1 MQIKFPLVEI
11 QALAADYLKN
21 GRPLD
26 MVREARIETLYAQ
39 EVRLRGWFTKIEL
52 VETCRWKNPRQ
63 ATRIELN
70 SDGFIQEVTRTA
82 LSTTDERLR
91 IEVLTLLKGV
101 SWSMASVVL
110 HFCHREPYP
119 ILDTLELWSL
129 GLEGTRLAHYDT
141 WQEYTQVCRDTA
153 QEARVSMRM
162 LDRALTRY
170 AILNKSL
177 RKSHGEA

>member
-1 MQIKFPLVEI
+1 MQLKFPVAET
-11 QALAADYLKN
+11 QALAVEYLLN

-39 EVRLRGWFTKIEL
+39 EVRLRGWFTKTEL
-52 VETCRWKNPRQ
+52 VETFRWKNPRL
-63 ATRIELN
+63 AKRVEIN
-70 SDGFIQEVTRTA
+70 DDVFIQEVTRTA

-110 HFCHREPYP
+110 HFCHHEPYP
-119 ILDTLELWSL
+119 ILDALELWSL
-129 GLEGTRLAHYDT
+129 GMDGSRSYHFDT
-141 WQEYTQVCRDTA
+141 WLEYTHVCREAA
-153 QEARVSMRM
+153 QQAGVSMRM

-170 AILNKSL
+170 AILNKRL
-177 RKSHGEA
+177 RISADAA